1 MASQFC
7 DVHAADFVQLE
18 CGTELG
24 GFPWFAI
31 IDATEAP
38 TIEQLRE
45 PTFWTAKFNA
55 SPQTY
60 RLITDARGSYTG
72 GTTVE
77 EDGYGTVPITRTG
90 ADHEI
95 TGQVRG
101 ILYNR
106 DFWAAVNQT
115 TKWNFVA
122 VTKGHI
128 GLYIPNVSIYAKI
141 EVDQSIKS
149 TTRWGVSVKWSDDLS
164 NPIVFN
170 APPSIF
176 V

>member
-7 DVHAADFVQLE
+7 DVDAEEFIQLD

-24 GFPWFAI
+24 GFPWLAI
-31 IDATEAP
+31 IDADENP

-45 PTFWTAKFNA
+45 PSFWTGKLNS
-55 SPQTY
+55 SPVKY
-60 RLITDARGSYTG
+60 RIISDARGSYPG
-72 GTTVE
+72 GAPVE
-77 EDGYGTVPITRTG
+77 EDGYGTVPIIRTG
-90 ADHEI
+90 ADHEL
-95 TGQVRG
+95 TAQVRG
-101 ILYNR
+101 VLENR
-106 DFWAAVNQT
+106 NFFAAVNQT
-115 TKWNFVA
+115 DKWNVVA
-122 VTKGHI
+122 VTKGLV
-128 GLYIPNVSIYAKI
+128 GLYFKNVSIYSKI

-149 TTRWGVSVKWSDDLS
+149 TIRWGVSFKWSDDLS